1 VNLSAISGMRAAV
14 QLLDRTATQTANFAA
29 APDTGALTEHVTNLM
44 TASIAYDVN
53 ARVLQSQDETTQAAI
68 DLIA

>member
-1 VNLSAISGMRAAV
+1 VNLSAISGMQAAV
-14 QLLDRTATQTANFAA
+14 QLLDRTATQTASFAA
-29 APDTGALTEHVTNLM
+29 APDTGDLAEHVTNLM

-53 ARVLQSQDETTQAAI
+53 ARVLQSQDETTRAAI